1 MTGSWPPSTT
11 TSTCRSRWRSCA
23 RSCARRSPA
32 DERRWLILD
41 ADLVLGLDLDRVWTQ
56 AVTTPPQDATI
67 PADASA
73 LLAAR
78 DEARVAKDFAR
89 ADALRVELAGMG
101 WDVID
106 GPAGSRLTRRGLDP
120 SD

>member
-1 MTGSWPPSTT
+1 MPVALALLRQILRAPLS
-11 TSTCRSRWRSCA
+11 
-23 RSCARRSPA
+23 A

-41 ADLVLGLDLDRVWTQ
+41 ADLVLGLDLDLVWTQ
-56 AVTTPPQDATI
+56 SVTAASQDATI
-67 PADASA
+67 PADAAA

-78 DEARVAKDFAR
+78 DEARAAKDFAR
-89 ADALRVELAGMG
+89 ADALRDELAGIG

-106 GPAGSRLTRRGLDP
+106 DRAGSRLTRRGPDA